1 MILMDDKGHKIHASV
16 RKTLIYRFQS
26 LLSEGRVYQISFF
39 GVGESGR
46 DFRPT
51 SHPWKINFDIHT
63 SVRLVPNKA
72 INLSPYSFVPL
83 SDIISKDLDTSFL
96 IDVIE
101 IPTGATG
108 EQEFE
113 KDGEKHKRIT
123 IQLDQDGDRVECA
136 FFGKYVAEIVG
147 YLASGDATNTVVVV
161 QCAKIKPF
169 KGKTSLQNVY
179 GATKVLFNPLIQE
192 AAPLRARFLES
203 NDTAA
208 QVISP
213 LQDSA
218 KKSTPEDD
226 FLKLSDGK
234 TIEQLKDFGE
244 KKSYCVVLGT
254 VKYIAEGMDWY
265 YPACKYEL
273 NYNMDEMVKIHDE
286 LVSSLTSEQE
296 IVYKNVLDVVLSD
309 NGGFFF
315 LYGFGGTGKTFVW
328 NTLSATLRSRGLI
341 ILNVASSGIASLLL
355 PGGRT
360 AHSTFSIPISINE
373 ISTCNLRQGSPKA
386 ELLKKASLII

>member
-1 MILMDDKGHKIHASV
+1 MDMILMDDKGHKIHASV

-96 IDVIE
+96 IDVIG
-101 IPTGATG
+101 ILTGATG

-113 KDGEKHKRIT
+113 KDVEKHKRIT
-123 IQLDQDGDRVECA
+123 IQLDQDG
-136 FFGKYVAEIVG
+136 
-147 YLASGDATNTVVVV
+147 
-161 QCAKIKPF
+161 
-169 KGKTSLQNVY
+169 
-179 GATKVLFNPLIQE
+179 
-192 AAPLRARFLES
+192 FLES

-226 FLKLSDGK
+226 FLKLIDGK
-234 TIEQLKDFGE
+234 TIEQLKNLAE
-244 KKSYCVVLGT
+244 QKSYCIVLGT

-265 YPACKYEL
+265 YPTCKC
-273 NYNMDEMVKIHDE
+273 
-286 LVSSLTSEQE
+286 S
-296 IVYKNVLDVVLSD
+296 
-309 NGGFFF
+309 
-315 LYGFGGTGKTFVW
+315 
-328 NTLSATLRSRGLI
+328 
-341 ILNVASSGIASLLL
+341 
-355 PGGRT
+355 
-360 AHSTFSIPISINE
+360 
-373 ISTCNLRQGSPKA
+373 
-386 ELLKKASLII
+386 KKMN

>member
-1 MILMDDKGHKIHASV
+1 MAIDDVATLDASKENWTIVAKGHKIHASV

-26 LLSEGRVYQISFF
+26 LLSEGRVYHISFF

-96 IDVIE
+96 IGIGLNV
-101 IPTGATG
+101 P
-108 EQEFE
+108 
-113 KDGEKHKRIT
+113 
-123 IQLDQDGDRVECA
+123 
-136 FFGKYVAEIVG
+136 FFGKYVAKIVG

-179 GATKVLFNPLIQE
+179 GATKVLFNPRIQE
-192 AAPLRARFLES
+192 AATLRARFLES
-203 NDTAA
+203 NDIAA

-218 KKSTPEDD
+218 EKSTPEDD

-234 TIEQLKDFGE
+234 TIEQLKDF
-244 KKSYCVVLGT
+244 
-254 VKYIAEGMDWY
+254 AE
-265 YPACKYEL
+265 
-273 NYNMDEMVKIHDE
+273 
-286 LVSSLTSEQE
+286 
-296 IVYKNVLDVVLSD
+296 VY
-309 NGGFFF
+309 F
-315 LYGFGGTGKTFVW
+315 
-328 NTLSATLRSRGLI
+328 
-341 ILNVASSGIASLLL
+341 
-355 PGGRT
+355 
-360 AHSTFSIPISINE
+360 
-373 ISTCNLRQGSPKA
+373 
-386 ELLKKASLII
+386 

>member
-1 MILMDDKGHKIHASV
+1 MAIDDVATLDASKENWTIVAKGHKIHASV

-244 KKSYCVVLGT
+244 R
-254 VKYIAEGMDWY
+254 
-265 YPACKYEL
+265 
-273 NYNMDEMVKIHDE
+273 
-286 LVSSLTSEQE
+286 
-296 IVYKNVLDVVLSD
+296 
-309 NGGFFF
+309 
-315 LYGFGGTGKTFVW
+315 VW
-328 NTLSATLRSRGLI
+328 IGITLLA
-341 ILNVASSGIASLLL
+341 NVA
-355 PGGRT
+355 R
-360 AHSTFSIPISINE
+360 
-373 ISTCNLRQGSPKA
+373 R
-386 ELLKKASLII
+386 

>member
-1 MILMDDKGHKIHASV
+1 MDMILMDDKGHKIHALV

-72 INLSPYSFVPL
+72 INLSPYYFVPL

-96 IDVIE
+96 IDVIG
-101 IPTGATG
+101 ILTGAT
-108 EQEFE
+108 
-113 KDGEKHKRIT
+113 
-123 IQLDQDGDRVECA
+123 
-136 FFGKYVAEIVG
+136 G

-179 GATKVLFNPLIQE
+179 GATKGLFNPLIQE
-192 AAPLRARFLES
+192 AAPLRAPFLES

-226 FLKLSDGK
+226 FLKLIDGK
-234 TIEQLKDFGE
+234 TIEQLKN
-244 KKSYCVVLGT
+244 L
-254 VKYIAEGMDWY
+254 AE
-265 YPACKYEL
+265 
-273 NYNMDEMVKIHDE
+273 
-286 LVSSLTSEQE
+286 
-296 IVYKNVLDVVLSD
+296 VY
-309 NGGFFF
+309 F
-315 LYGFGGTGKTFVW
+315 
-328 NTLSATLRSRGLI
+328 
-341 ILNVASSGIASLLL
+341 
-355 PGGRT
+355 
-360 AHSTFSIPISINE
+360 
-373 ISTCNLRQGSPKA
+373 
-386 ELLKKASLII
+386 